1 MKALKYSIL
10 LSTTYLLIAFIMWLI
25 TYEGS
30 IEYINNLILKI
41 LE

>member
-1 MKALKYSIL
+1 MRALKYSIL

-25 TYEGS
+25 TDNEAV
-30 IEYINNLILKI
+30 EHINNLIIKI